1 MKKFGSIICS
11 IWTVLLCL
19 SLLVCVILLTIALFL
34 EVKSMPNLETA
45 NNIRNLSNEG
55 QWVAVGA
62 SIAAVICAVLTFL
75 YSKFISRFQA
85 ENAVFTQMYSQQNI
99 VVNNRDYDNS
109 TLVLSRRRKIKLSG
123 NAYTLFRKFIVRKK
137 YKLDNELRGMSDIWT
152 DFTRILICRK
162 SATLSPAFK
171 YLHDEIK
178 WVADTEKKLMDMEK
192 KKSYVS
198 LVQSQL
204 NYDQLL
210 CYMFNL
216 ARYNSTRFIDPKK
229 DTYITLLRES
239 KFFENLYDSSDYRN
253 ILKKY
258 VKRSVL
264 EIFISKDYM
273 DEVDNRI

>member
-1 MKKFGSIICS
+1 MKKSVSCWLRSVLLLLLFICS
-11 IWTVLLCL
+11 ILLIIVLIL
-19 SLLVCVILLTIALFL
+19 VILNT
-34 EVKSMPNLETA
+34 VSPDSTNSSCS
-45 NNIRNLSNEG
+45 LSSASD
-55 QWVAVGA
+55 WVVAVA
-62 SIAAVICAVLTFL
+62 TFLAAIFAGSAFL
-75 YSKFISRFQA
+75 YSRFISRFQA
-85 ENAVFTQMYSQQNI
+85 ENAVFSQMYSQQNV
-99 VVNNRDYDNS
+99 VVNNGNYDSATIAISHFHIIN
-109 TLVLSRRRKIKLSG
+109 LCG
-123 NAYTLFRKFIVRKK
+123 NAYRLFSEYLKCSMCKS
-137 YKLDNELRGMSDIWT
+137 DNGLNEMAQIWT
-152 DFTRILICRK
+152 DFTHSLVCGS

-178 WVADTEKKLMDMEK
+178 WVSESEAELLDQEK

-216 ARYNSTRFIDPKK
+216 ARYKSARYADPRT
-229 DTYITLLRES
+229 DAYISLLRDS

>member
-1 MKKFGSIICS
+1 MKKSVSCWLRSVLILLLFICS
-11 IWTVLLCL
+11 ILLIIVLILVILNTVSPDSTNSSCCL
-19 SLLVCVILLTIALFL
+19 SCASDWV
-34 EVKSMPNLETA
+34 
-45 NNIRNLSNEG
+45 
-55 QWVAVGA
+55 VAVA
-62 SIAAVICAVLTFL
+62 TFLAAIFAGSAFL

-85 ENAVFTQMYSQQNI
+85 ENAVFSQMYSQQNV
-99 VVNNRDYDNS
+99 VVNNCDYNES
-109 TLVLSRRRKIKLSG
+109 TVVLSRRRKIKLSG
-123 NAYTLFRKFIVRKK
+123 NAYALFRKFIVRKK
-137 YKLDNELRGMSDIWT
+137 YKFDNDLRDMADIWT
-152 DFTRILICRK
+152 DFSSHLICRR
-162 SATLSPAFK
+162 SSTLSPAFK
-171 YLHDEIK
+171 YLHDEIT
-178 WVADTEKKLMDMEK
+178 WVSESEAELLDQEK

-216 ARYNSTRFIDPKK
+216 ARYKSVRYADPRT
-229 DTYITLLRES
+229 DAYISLLRDS

-264 EIFISKDYM
+264 EIFISKDYI

>member
-1 MKKFGSIICS
+1 MAFA
-11 IWTVLLCL
+11 TV
-19 SLLVCVILLTIALFL
+19 F
-34 EVKSMPNLETA
+34 
-45 NNIRNLSNEG
+45 
-55 QWVAVGA
+55 
-62 SIAAVICAVLTFL
+62 AAAFAACAFC

-85 ENAVFTQMYSQQNI
+85 ENAVFTQMYSQQN
-99 VVNNRDYDNS
+99 VVINNREYDS
-109 TLVLSRRRKIKLSG
+109 ATITISHFHIISLCG
-123 NAYTLFRKFIVRKK
+123 NAYRLFSEYLKRNMCKS
-137 YKLDNELRGMSDIWT
+137 DNGLNEMAQIWT
-152 DFTRILICRK
+152 DFTHSFICGN
-162 SATLSPAFK
+162 SSTLSPAFK

-178 WVADTEKKLMDMEK
+178 WIYNAEDNLVDQEKKR
-192 KKSYVS
+192 SYVS